1 MRSIHFGPRALSV
14 IAALAVAAA
23 TAFADEPAANPPAAK
38 QAPAK
43 KAPAKKS
50 AAKEGEPLFI
60 RLLRDERGTPT
71 ALQTAT
77 VRFVA
82 PDAERK
88 GLVVDLIGVVHIGEK
103 EYYERL
109 NEQFKQYD
117 AVLYELVAPPGTR
130 VPKGGAKSK
139 HPVGQLQQIM
149 KNVLEL
155 DFQLDHIDYHQKN
168 FQHADMSPDDFAK
181 SMADR
186 KESFFELFLKM
197 MAQGMVQ
204 QSKKGGG
211 GTSDAELLMALFD
224 RNRALALKR
233 LFAEQF
239 EDLDGAMGAL
249 DGPEGSTLLTE
260 RNKKALEVLKKDI
273 DDGQRRLAIFYGA
286 GHMPDMAERLENE
299 FGLQRQGDEQ
309 WLTAWNMASPPKKKA
324 AKAEKKGEPE
334 STKSSEKNP

>member
-1 MRSIHFGPRALSV
+1 MSIGNIGQRVVFGL
-14 IAALAVAAA
+14 AALAVSFASVFAEEAA
-23 TAFADEPAANPPAAK
+23 PKPSAK
-38 QAPAK
+38 QAAAK
-43 KAPAKKS
+43 KAPPKD
-50 AAKEGEPLFI
+50 EPLFI
-60 RLLRDERGTPT
+60 RLLRDDDGTPT
-71 ALQTAT
+71 ALQTST
-77 VRFVA
+77 VRYAA

-103 EYYERL
+103 AYYDQL

-117 AVLYELVAPPGTR
+117 AVLYELVAPEGTR

-139 HPVGQLQQIM
+139 HPVGQLQQMM

-186 KESFFELFLKM
+186 NESFFELLLKM

-211 GTSDAELLMALFD
+211 TSDADLLMALFD

-233 LFAEQF
+233 VFAEQF

-249 DGPEGSTLLTE
+249 SGPEGSTLVTE
-260 RNKKALEVLKKDI
+260 RNKKALEVLKQDI
-273 DDGQRRLAIFYGA
+273 DDGQKRLAIFYGA
-286 GHMPDMAERLENE
+286 GHMPDMAERLESE
-299 FGLQRQGDEQ
+299 FGLKREGEEQ
-309 WLTAWNMASPPKKKA
+309 WLTAWNMQPPPKKKA
-324 AKAEKKGEPE
+324 AKAAKA
-334 STKSSEKNP
+334 KSSPSKSSGKKRQETGPEAE